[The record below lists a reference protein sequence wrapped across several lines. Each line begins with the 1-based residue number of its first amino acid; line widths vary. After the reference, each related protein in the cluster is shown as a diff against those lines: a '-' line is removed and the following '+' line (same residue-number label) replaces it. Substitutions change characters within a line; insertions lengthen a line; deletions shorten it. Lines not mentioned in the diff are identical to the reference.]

1 VASGSEAVGF
11 WVGRLRVL
19 VFAGVVVCTGVV
31 EAEEGGLRRFLM
43 LCVFGDLQLPS
54 SRFYQSNIRVCE
66 TVMSDDAG
74 IVRWVLKY
82 HCGGL
87 AADLSRRG
95 YLFLNLL
102 KAI

>member
-1 VASGSEAVGF
+1 VYGGWWRRGRWKKGGVEKVFDAV
-11 WVGRLRVL
+11 
-19 VFAGVVVCTGVV
+19 C
-31 EAEEGGLRRFLM
+31 
-43 LCVFGDLQLPS
+43 FGDLLGILQLPS